1 MTSILQ
7 TDLFSR
13 SLTWSG
19 PPPVPYAANFS
30 LNRIMPGVDNFRYDV
45 HLSPL
50 FCETASRIVFHFI
63 LKHSRAD
70 KELGVTF
77 DWLRDRDEFKRLCR
91 DLMLDAVK
99 RAKMGDGEIQI
110 DYLAQVAVCKF
121 LIQDIRKQ
129 FEELETRFNNLV
141 WEYESTDDDEVIAET
156 VNLKEQLL
164 KIRHQRNKIITGVSK
179 EIFQYFLAAQK
190 SLKDRREA
198 NYGRHSLL
206 YDDIFTNPILH
217 IENQNDDY
225 FMLDHYVL
233 LGHRI
238 DDPDRYD
245 RLLKLIR
252 GLLEKIKV
260 SEPQA
265 PQEED
270 RENSDGEAGKEST
283 NKEGKA
289 AEHDINGWI
298 RQVDTVDLLFN
309 YFKTT
314 DFIKELKGR
323 KNQNK
328 NRLRTVELKM
338 KEQKKLFHY
347 FYNGFRQKKLLGR
360 IVASYE
366 MKSIYLQYCPP
377 LVPQQVLQFLVSSSA
392 RTSIGNY
399 VKRLKTYYDKSV
411 SLAPLKKMVVSIGR
425 MNSLKRKKY
434 FLQFLSGFF
443 ALHRDR
449 ENFKLLKLAL
459 DRINLVDDEKTIA
472 LSKTNNTLYAF
483 LLAQEQMFDLET
495 KPVTSH
501 VILKADVRG
510 ATVITRQLRESGLNP
525 ASYFSLNFFNPIS
538 EIVFQYGAMKVFIE
552 GDAIIL
558 AILERKEEESD
569 KYCVSQACGLAI
581 NMLDVIQR
589 YNAKSKKYKLPIL
602 ELGFGICYQDQPP
615 AYLLDGKKK
624 IMISPAI
631 NSADRLSSCHKKLRR
646 TFDRNSNPFNLYVY
660 LAGQNSG
667 ETLSDDEIVRRYNV
681 NGIELNESG
690 FRKLTTEIDLKTM
703 NCSIPELHDEEIR
716 IHTGKFPLVTGT
728 FQRLIIREDR
738 VRDVG
743 GTDFQVKG
751 KTTRKYYEVCT
762 NPILSKYVK
771 NRE

>member
-7 TDLFSR
+7 TDIFSR

-19 PPPVPYAANFS
+19 STPVPYSADFS
-30 LNRIMPGVDNFRYDV
+30 LKRIMPGVDNFRYDV
-45 HLSPL
+45 HLSPM
-50 FCETASRIVFHFI
+50 FCEAVSRIAFHFI
-63 LKHSRAD
+63 IKHARAEEELDERFNWLK
-70 KELGVTF
+70 
-77 DWLRDRDEFKRLCR
+77 DRDEFKRLCR

-121 LIQDIRKQ
+121 LIQEIRKQ
-129 FEELETRFNNLV
+129 FEEMEIRFNNLV
-141 WEYESTDDDEVIAET
+141 WGYESTDDGEVIAET
-156 VNLKEQLL
+156 VALKEQLL
-164 KIRHQRNKIITGVSK
+164 KIRHQRNKIITNVSK
-179 EIFQYFLAAQK
+179 EVFQYFLEAQRP
-190 SLKDRREA
+190 LKDRREA

-206 YDDIFTNPILH
+206 KDDIFDNPILH

-225 FMLDHYVL
+225 FMLERYVL

-245 RLLKLIR
+245 TLLKMISD
-252 GLLEKIKV
+252 LLGKIKV
-260 SEPQA
+260 SEPPA
-265 PQEED
+265 PKEEA
-270 RENSDGEAGKEST
+270 REKKTKEAEEEPTDK
-283 NKEGKA
+283 KKKA

-298 RQVDTVDLLFN
+298 RQVETVDLLFN

-323 KNQNK
+323 KDLNK
-328 NRLRTVELKM
+328 SRLGATEVKM

-347 FYNGFRQKKLLGR
+347 FYGRFRQKKLLGR

-377 LVPQQVLQFLVSSSA
+377 LVPLQVLQFLISSSA
-392 RTSIGNY
+392 RTGITNY

-411 SLAPLKKMVVSIGR
+411 SLVSLKKMVVKIGR
-425 MNSLKRKKY
+425 MDSLKRKKY
-434 FLQFLSGFF
+434 FLQFLNGFF
-443 ALHRDR
+443 KLHRDL
-449 ENFKLLKLAL
+449 ENFKLLKHAL

-472 LSKTNNTLYAF
+472 LSKTNNTLYEF
-483 LLAQEQMFDLET
+483 LLPQEQMFDLET

-558 AILERKEEESD
+558 AILERQEEESG
-569 KYCVSQACGLAI
+569 KYCVSRACGLAI
-581 NMLDVIQR
+581 NMLNVIQR

-602 ELGFGICYQDQPP
+602 ELGFGICYQEQPP
-615 AYLLDGKKK
+615 AYLLDGKKR

-646 TFDRNSNPFNLYVY
+646 TFDRDSNPFNLYVY
-660 LAGQNSG
+660 LAGRNSDQ
-667 ETLSDDEIVRRYNV
+667 TLSDDEIVRRYNV
-681 NGIELNESG
+681 NGVELNEAG
-690 FRKLTTEIDLKTM
+690 FQKLADEIDLKIM
-703 NCSIPELHDEEIR
+703 NCFIPELHDEKIR

-728 FQRLIIREDR
+728 FQRLIIREDW
-738 VRDVG
+738 VREVDE
-743 GTDFQVKG
+743 TDFQIKS

-762 NPILSKYVK
+762 NPILSRYVTS
-771 NRE
+771 RE